1 MERVFFSHRLTFMN
15 HLSESPIMRMS
26 IMRNSALSKELNVS
40 KTGTEPMSNKVPLF
54 KILTKLK
61 EFTKVKNNKKKNNI

>member
-1 MERVFFSHRLTFMN
+1 
-15 HLSESPIMRMS
+15 MRMS

-61 EFTKVKNNKKKNNI
+61 EFMKVKNNKKKNNI